1 MLNMTLIARIILGL
15 IYFVFGLN
23 GFLQFMP
30 MPELTEEGAALM
42 GALAATGCF
51 FPVLELVEVV
61 SGALLLL
68 GRFVPLALVLL
79 APISIQICLFHISI
93 EPAGLPM
100 AILIL
105 LLQAYLG
112 FVSYRHSFVG
122 VLSATQKR

>member
-42 GALAATGCF
+42 GALAATGYF

-79 APISIQICLFHISI
+79 APVSVQIFLFHTSI
-93 EPAGLPM
+93 EPAGLAM

-105 LLQAYLG
+105 LLQGYLG
-112 FVSYRHSFVG
+112 FVGYRNSFRS
-122 VLSATQKR
+122 VLSATQES